1 MGSLKFVCSKDATS
15 DADFRIEYYNP
26 KNWNDYGYFT
36 RYRLFAESSI
46 TGGGEILVGTIKI
59 SSIGQ
64 QQGIEDHLSSV
75 MGETPFEKIDDTFYS
90 EIFEENVA
98 RKVFVLLTPEQRTN
112 LIDALNLNAILD
124 YEVFQKARRFP
135 PIGCGLFRT
144 NCTRDYF
151 RTLYNRVA
159 KYLLSEIDY
168 KSLPRL

>member
-64 QQGIEDHLSSV
+64 QQGI
-75 MGETPFEKIDDTFYS
+75 
-90 EIFEENVA
+90 
-98 RKVFVLLTPEQRTN
+98 
-112 LIDALNLNAILD
+112 D
-124 YEVFQKARRFP
+124 YEVFQKARTFP

-159 KYLLSEIDY
+159 KYLLSDIDY
-168 KSLPRL
+168 ATLPKI

>member
-1 MGSLKFVCSKDATS
+1 MGSLKFVCSKHATS

-98 RKVFVLLTPEQRTN
+98 RKVMRFLIMKFSKRHEHSLLLVAGCFG
-112 LIDALNLNAILD
+112 LIVHAIIL
-124 YEVFQKARRFP
+124 ERSITVSRN
-135 PIGCGLFRT
+135 T
-144 NCTRDYF
+144 
-151 RTLYNRVA
+151 
-159 KYLLSEIDY
+159 S
-168 KSLPRL
+168 